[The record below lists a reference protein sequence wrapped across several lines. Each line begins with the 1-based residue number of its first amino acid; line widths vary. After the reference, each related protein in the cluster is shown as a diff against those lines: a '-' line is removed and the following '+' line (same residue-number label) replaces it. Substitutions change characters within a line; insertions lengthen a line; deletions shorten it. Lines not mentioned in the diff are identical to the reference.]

1 MPICPVDHYSVRLDF
16 CDVCGKRMKPSAP
29 PSQRA
34 APDAPAEPCPQCG
47 TVRLGQFCE
56 ACGFDFVS
64 GAARPSWAFSSAALV
79 PDEVARTT
87 PPTTV
92 LPRTSVSVATP
103 PQGSAVSLDAALARG
118 DPSVPYGQD
127 HAPGSVTGRSWIAVI
142 TADRGYFD
150 RVVATGAPDAGN
162 LRFPPYCPERRFRL
176 EGREMR
182 IGRRSAS
189 RGIEPEIDL
198 TGPPT
203 DPGVSHLHAVL
214 LAEPDGGWAVLD
226 PGSSNGTMVNGRDIA
241 AGERVALDEGDRIYL
256 GAWTVLTIGAG

>member
-16 CDVCGKRMKPSAP
+16 CDVCGRRMEP
-29 PSQRA
+29 PA
-34 APDAPAEPCPQCG
+34 AGPQPTIPDAAAQPCPQCG

-56 ACGFDFVS
+56 ACGFNFVS
-64 GAARPSWAFSSAALV
+64 GTGRPSWAFSSAALV
-79 PDEVARTT
+79 PDGIAMTT

-92 LPRTSVSVATP
+92 LPRPSLSVATP
-103 PQGSAVSLDAALARG
+103 PQGSPIPSDAAPTRG
-118 DPSVPYGQD
+118 DQGGGYGS
-127 HAPGSVTGRSWIAVI
+127 ASGPLPRRSWIVVV
-142 TADRGYFD
+142 TADRAYFD
-150 RVVATGAPDAGN
+150 RVVATGAPDAGIIQ
-162 LRFPPYCPERRFRL
+162 FPRYCPERRFRL

-203 DPGVSHLHAVL
+203 DPGISHLHAVL

-226 PGSSNGTMVNGRDIA
+226 PGSSNGTIVNGHDIA
-241 AGERVALDEGDRIYL
+241 AGEQVALHDGDRIYL
-256 GAWTVLTIGAG
+256 GAWTVLAVGSG

>member
-16 CDVCGKRMKPSAP
+16 CDVCGRRMEPPTPAP
-29 PSQRA
+29 QPA
-34 APDAPAEPCPQCG
+34 APGTPAEPCPQCG

-64 GAARPSWAFSSAALV
+64 GTARPSWAFSSAALV
-79 PDEVARTT
+79 PDGVARTA
-87 PPTTV
+87 PPATV
-92 LPRTSVSVATP
+92 MPRRTVSLATP
-103 PQGSAVSLDAALARG
+103 PEGSAVPSDALARG
-118 DPSVPYGQD
+118 DPSFRYGQ
-127 HAPGSVTGRSWIAVI
+127 APVSGPSTRRSWIVVV

-150 RVVATGAPDAGN
+150 RVVAAGAPDAGSIQ
-162 LRFPPYCPERRFRL
+162 FPGYCPERRFRL

-203 DPGVSHLHAVL
+203 DPGISHLHAVL

-226 PGSSNGTMVNGRDIA
+226 PGSSNGTMVNGNDIA
-241 AGERVALDEGDRIYL
+241 AGERVALHPGDRIYL
-256 GAWTVLTIGAG
+256 GAWTVLAIGIG

>member
-1 MPICPVDHYSVRLDF
+1 MPICPADHYSVRLDF
-16 CDVCGKRMKPSAP
+16 CDVCGRPIEP
-29 PSQRA
+29 A
-34 APDAPAEPCPQCG
+34 APGSQAALPDVPTQPCPQCG

-64 GAARPSWAFSSAALV
+64 GTARPSWAFSSAALIR
-79 PDEVARTT
+79 DGSTRTT

-103 PQGSAVSLDAALARG
+103 PQGSAVPPDVPLARG
-118 DPSVPYGQD
+118 G
-127 HAPGSVTGRSWIAVI
+127 PGAGSGSTSGAATRTSWMAVV

-150 RVVATGAPDAGN
+150 RVVASGAPDAGVIQ
-162 LRFPPYCPERRFRL
+162 FPRYCPERRFRL
-176 EGREMR
+176 EGREVR

-203 DPGVSHLHAVL
+203 DPGISHLHAVL

-226 PGSSNGTMVNGRDIA
+226 PGSSNGTLVNGRDIA
-241 AGERVALDEGDRIYL
+241 AGERVALHERDRIYL
-256 GAWTVLTIGAG
+256 GAWTVLAIGVG

>member
-1 MPICPVDHYSVRLDF
+1 MQ
-16 CDVCGKRMKPSAP
+16 P
-29 PSQRA
+29 PPGPQPA
-34 APDAPAEPCPQCG
+34 ASDGPAQPCPHCG

-64 GAARPSWAFSSAALV
+64 GTARPSWAFSSAALV
-79 PDEVARTT
+79 PGGVARTT
-87 PPTTV
+87 PPTV
-92 LPRTSVSVATP
+92 LPSTSLSVATP
-103 PQGSAVSLDAALARG
+103 PQGSAVPSDATLAWG
-118 DPSVPYGQD
+118 DPGGGN
-127 HAPGSVTGRSWIAVI
+127 GSASGSLPRRSWIVVV

-150 RVVATGAPDAGN
+150 RVVATGAPDAGIIQ
-162 LRFPPYCPERRFRL
+162 FPRYCPERRFRL

-203 DPGVSHLHAVL
+203 DPGISHLHAVL

-241 AGERVALDEGDRIYL
+241 AGERAALHEGDRIYL
-256 GAWTVLTIGAG
+256 GAWTVLAIGVG

>member
-16 CDVCGKRMKPSAP
+16 CDVCGRRMEPPTPAP
-29 PSQRA
+29 LPA
-34 APDAPAEPCPQCG
+34 APDALAEPCPQCG

-79 PDEVARTT
+79 PDGVARTT
-87 PPTTV
+87 PSTTA
-92 LPRTSVSVATP
+92 LPRTSSSVATP
-103 PQGSAVSLDAALARG
+103 PQGSVVSSDAALARG
-118 DPSVPYGQD
+118 DPNLGSGPHY
-127 HAPGSVTGRSWIAVI
+127 PGSVSRKSWIVVV

-150 RVVATGAPDAGN
+150 HVVAGGAPDAGIIQ
-162 LRFPPYCPERRFRL
+162 FPGYCPERRFRL
-176 EGREMR
+176 EDREMR

-214 LAEPDGGWAVLD
+214 LAEPGGGWAVLD
-226 PGSSNGTMVNGRDIA
+226 PGSSNGTMVNGSDIA
-241 AGERVALDEGDRIYL
+241 AGERVALHEGDRIYL
-256 GAWTVLTIGAG
+256 GAWTVLAIGVG

>member
-1 MPICPVDHYSVRLDF
+1 LAHGAVGAGL
-16 CDVCGKRMKPSAP
+16 PSATP
-29 PSQRA
+29 D

-64 GAARPSWAFSSAALV
+64 GTARPSWAFSSAALV

-92 LPRTSVSVATP
+92 LPWTSISVATP
-103 PQGSAVSLDAALARG
+103 PQGSAVSLDDALARG
-118 DPSVPYGQD
+118 DPSIPYGQG
-127 HAPGSVTGRSWIAVI
+127 HTSGPLGRKSWVAIV

-150 RVVATGAPDAGN
+150 RVVASGAPDAGIIQ
-162 LRFPPYCPERRFRL
+162 FPRYCPERRFRL
-176 EGREMR
+176 EGTEMR

-203 DPGVSHLHAVL
+203 DPGISHLHAVL
-214 LAEPDGGWAVLD
+214 LAESDSGWALLD

-241 AGERVALDEGDRIYL
+241 AGERVTLREGDRIYL
-256 GAWTVLTIGAG
+256 GAWTVLAIGVG